1 MMMMILH
8 ISKRRFIGV
17 ASIFAVVAAAAVM
30 LAGCFADKE
39 ETITLVDTT
48 AMVEYLQ
55 GLGWQVESDPI
66 ETLDLQL
73 PQQLTESWGDYA
85 AMQDEQGF
93 PFTDYAGQ
101 PIRRYTFRVTN
112 YPGVESGVQANLY
125 LCEDVLIGGD
135 IVATGKGGFQHGL
148 AYPAV

>member
-1 MMMMILH
+1 MMILH

-17 ASIFAVVAAAAVM
+17 ASIFAVVTAAAVV